1 MGGNFPGGNFTVGG
15 GGDSPAGS
23 LIGGNFPVGSFPN
36 TVFMK
41 WNRHLIGQMV

>member
-1 MGGNFPGGNFTVGG
+1 MGGNFPGGNFTVGGG

-41 WNRHLIGQMV
+41 

>member
-1 MGGNFPGGNFTVGG
+1 MGGNFPGGNFPLG

-41 WNRHLIGQMV
+41 RNRHLIGQMV